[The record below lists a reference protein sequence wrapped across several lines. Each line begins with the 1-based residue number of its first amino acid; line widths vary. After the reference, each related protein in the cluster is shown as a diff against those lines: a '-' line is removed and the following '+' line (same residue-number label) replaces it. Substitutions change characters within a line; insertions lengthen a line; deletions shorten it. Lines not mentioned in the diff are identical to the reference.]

1 MAPPTGM
8 KQYDSF
14 FKGPD
19 SFFIKAMFRATKKT
33 EVSIRK
39 TRHKNLMQY
48 RRRDACRYNMA
59 PSTQLSN
66 IRNLAHGRV
75 RQHEGAF
82 RGYKR
87 R

>member
-1 MAPPTGM
+1 
-8 KQYDSF
+8 
-14 FKGPD
+14 
-19 SFFIKAMFRATKKT
+19 MFRATKKT
-33 EVSIRK
+33 EVHIKK

-48 RRRDACRYNMA
+48 RCRDACRYSMA

-66 IRNLAHGRV
+66 VRRLAHGKIRKQEV
-75 RQHEGAF
+75 AF